1 MPSNPNRQNK
11 APTDLSEQGV
21 LNKSF
26 DNEFNVLAV
35 ENLVFNP
42 ATNTLDRFSG
52 DSISYATRIDD
63 TTTPNTTYLGKA
75 PIGSVTSSAVWQIA
89 KLDTSSGLIKT
100 WADASSS
107 FNQVWNNRAGL
118 TYA

>member
-1 MPSNPNRQNK
+1 MANPNRQNK

-35 ENLVFNP
+35 ENLVYNP

-63 TTTPNTTYLGKA
+63 TSTVTTTYIGKA
-75 PIGSVTSSAVWQIA
+75 PIGSATSSAVWQIS
-89 KLDTSSGLIKT
+89 KLNTSSGLIKT
-100 WADASSS
+100 WADGSSA
-107 FNQVWNNRAGL
+107 FTKIWDNRVSI
-118 TYA
+118 TYS